1 MEVEIDWMQAMQDW
15 RKRQGVTRSKI
26 KLTDAANAAGFLG
39 SPGSSP
45 ISGLAGWVTTCICVG
60 VDFTKRRFS
69 NYNPRSSGLK
79 SAVLYVLYAAN
90 SMYSTRRTTNCK
102 LEFLRGGV
110 TL

>member
-39 SPGSSP
+39 FPGSSP
-45 ISGLAGWVTTCICVG
+45 SADWRAGSPPASASASTLQSGGSATTTLVLQ
-60 VDFTKRRFS
+60 VLR
-69 NYNPRSSGLK
+69 
-79 SAVLYVLYAAN
+79 VLY